1 MKKSSLIRT
10 LIAIAIV
17 FAAFAYLVYGL
28 ANLQLI
34 KGEEYADKSGVASIK
49 TIRTTGKR
57 GMITD
62 ADSVILAM
70 SEDIYNVTFYRTSAQ
85 RTRAY
90 YRRFTESILS
100 GIEIIEKYG
109 GELCVK
115 FVIERD
121 EDGLWQYNF
130 GSGISETSWN
140 IRMNQWRENHSLT
153 NSKYDDA
160 AAAYEQLYERFQ
172 FKAMEKEGIYIDEPT
187 VLKVM
192 AVYSEMQMNL
202 YNSVPIVIAK
212 DVSYATVSEIEGR
225 SMMLEGF
232 GIEVGSQRVYPRG
245 TMASHIIGYIG
256 PISSYETYENQLKPQ
271 GYYLSDYIGLDG
283 VEYSMEHELTENIS
297 LRSGNR
303 VMEKDSSG
311 RLTRELSRTEPQDG
325 NNVKLTLIASYQQAA
340 ERAIADNVASTR
352 SVQEGKLA
360 DPTWNENNREKITG
374 TARDWEKYPLL
385 LADSGVLMVLDVS
398 NGSVLAM
405 AQYPTYDLNALIAGG
420 DAAVEI
426 LTDERNVM
434 MNYAIQQRAEPG
446 STFKMVTALAALT
459 NGKLTPVDTITD
471 QGPFTKYTSN
481 ESEAPTCWIAKNLR
495 SQHTD
500 QTIIQGLSN
509 SCNYFFYEI
518 SSRMYGTTGS
528 NMLYQYAVDMG
539 LTSKTGIE
547 LKGEARSLVGNQ
559 ANLYDSSVSLDEQRT
574 WTPKL
579 VAAKIKQHLLNVGQ
593 SNGITYSDE
602 RLDKCI
608 KRMMDMAV
616 AYDQGD
622 GGVIWVRQLQLIL
635 MDELNMPR
643 AQAMLNSV
651 VGDIYIMLNDIK
663 WGGSLEIQTG
673 IGQGITM
680 VTPAAMSRYI
690 AALGNGGKV
699 WDLHIIDS
707 VISPSGEVI
716 SKTSPSLHK
725 QLEGVELYLPYIRE
739 GMKGVVDDSG
749 TARKYFRNW
758 AYRDNIWAKTGTS
771 QITRGNIKMDLENNA
786 WFCALA
792 PFETDA
798 EIAIICFVPNGYSGG
813 EASLGVKEFVQW
825 WMDERI
831 KDTGDVTVVPG
842 NELMP

>member
-1 MKKSSLIRT
+1 MKKTSLVRT
-10 LIAIAIV
+10 LIAILVV
-17 FAAFAYLVYGL
+17 FAAFSYLIYGL
-28 ANLQLI
+28 ANLQLV
-34 KGEEYADKSGVASIK
+34 KGEEYADQSGVASIK

-70 SEDIYNVTFYRTSAQ
+70 SEDIYNVTFYRTSSQ
-85 RTRAY
+85 STRAW
-90 YRRFTESILS
+90 YRKLTESILS

-109 GELCVK
+109 GELCVS

-121 EDGLWQYNF
+121 EDGVWQYNF
-130 GSGISETSWN
+130 GSGISEASWN
-140 IRMNQWRENHSLT
+140 IRMNQWRENHYLQAA
-153 NSKYDDA
+153 KYDDA
-160 AAAYEQLYERFQ
+160 TTAFNQLYERFQ
-172 FKAMEKEGIYIDEPT
+172 FKALENEGIFIDETT

-202 YNSVPIVIAK
+202 FNSVPIVIAK
-212 DVSYATVSEIEGR
+212 NVSYATVSEIEGR

-232 GIEVGSQRVYPRG
+232 GIQVGTQRVYPRG

-256 PISSYETYENQLKPQ
+256 PISSYETYQNQLKPQ
-271 GYYLSDYIGLDG
+271 GYQLSDYIGLDG

-311 RLTRELSRTEPQDG
+311 KLTRELDRTEPQDG

-352 SVQEGKLA
+352 AVQEGKMA
-360 DPTWNENNREKITG
+360 DPTWSETNSEKING
-374 TARDWEKYPLL
+374 GERDWEKYPIL
-385 LADSGVLMVLDVS
+385 LADTGVLMVVDVN
-398 NGSVLAM
+398 NGNVLAM

-459 NGKLTPVDTITD
+459 NGELSPIETISD

-481 ESEAPTCWIAKNLR
+481 ETEAPTCWIAKNLR
-495 SQHTD
+495 SQHAD

-518 SSRMYGTTGS
+518 SSRLYGTTGTTR
-528 NMLYQYAVDMG
+528 LYQYAVAMG
-539 LTSKTGIE
+539 LTNKTGIE

-559 ANLYDSSVSLDEQRT
+559 ANLYDPSVSLDEQRT
-574 WTPKL
+574 WTPTL

-616 AYDQGD
+616 ATDQGE
-622 GGVIWVRQLQLIL
+622 GGILWVRQLQIIL

-699 WDLHIIDS
+699 WNLHIIDS
-707 VISPSGEVI
+707 VVSPDGEVI
-716 SKTSPSLHK
+716 SKTSPSLLN
-725 QLEGVELYLPYIRE
+725 QLEGVDVYLPYIRE

-758 AYRDNIWAKTGTS
+758 KYQDDIWAKTGTS
-771 QITRGNIKMDLENNA
+771 QITRGNIKIDLENNA
-786 WFCALA
+786 WFCALT

-798 EIAIICFVPNGYSGG
+798 EISIICFIPNGYSGG

-825 WMDERI
+825 WMDERE
-831 KDTGDVTVVPG
+831 KDTGEVTVVSG
-842 NELMP
+842 NSLMP